1 MFLNIITFL
10 VTNYELTKDTLTMK
24 ERIKKGLRK
33 KDEMTKVKRGKKIWK
48 PSVSYSQVSPTSLKI
63 TDWEERQTG
72 RKGITFKLDLLILI
86 NNKFSYVLRLL
97 VRSCCYGCV
106 YLNAPSWQFKL
117 FVYILCNKKFCFVSL
132 FLILSCSILNNHNPD
147 KTFNETWMT

>member
-1 MFLNIITFL
+1 MWRTTSLQKI
-10 VTNYELTKDTLTMK
+10 VWRWK
-24 ERIKKGLRK
+24 RGSRK
-33 KDEMTKVKRGKKIWK
+33 VWEKRTRWQKVKRGKKIWK

-97 VRSCCYGCV
+97 VRGCCYGCV
-106 YLNAPSWQFKL
+106 YLNALSWQFKL
-117 FVYILCNKKFCFVSL
+117 FVYILCNKKFCFVPL

>member
-10 VTNYELTKDTLTMK
+10 VTNYDPTKDTLTMK

-48 PSVSYSQVSPTSLKI
+48 PSVSYSQVSPISPKI
-63 TDWEERQTG
+63 TDWKERQTG

-97 VRSCCYGCV
+97 VRGCCYGCV
-106 YLNAPSWQFKL
+106 YLNALSWQFKL

-132 FLILSCSILNNHNPD
+132 ILILSCSILNNHNPD